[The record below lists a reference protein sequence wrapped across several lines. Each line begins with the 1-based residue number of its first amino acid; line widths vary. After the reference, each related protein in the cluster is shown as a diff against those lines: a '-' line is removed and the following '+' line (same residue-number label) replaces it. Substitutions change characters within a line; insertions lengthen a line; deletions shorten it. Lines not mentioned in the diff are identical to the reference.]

1 MKGFLAEMYPVKVNE
16 IQRAKQAL
24 AIDETGIEA
33 LSPDGSFKRA
43 LQSDQSLRIIAEV
56 KPASPSYGTLTSSPS
71 TSADIARLYESEA
84 AALSVL
90 TDEHYFKGSYDLL
103 AGIAGRIVL
112 PVLCKDFVID
122 PYQVLRARAAGAA
135 AVLLIVRILSD
146 SELRSISALIAQY
159 GMTPVI
165 EIQNEQD
172 LARAE
177 KIGADTILIN
187 NRSLETLAIDLS
199 TTARLAPLLN
209 SDAVV
214 ISASGINSPA
224 DIEVLRPFASNF
236 LIGSALMRSED
247 PALLLR
253 QLKQAGTAVA
263 VGEAR

>member
-16 IQRAKQAL
+16 ILRAKQAC
-24 AIDETGIEA
+24 AIDETGIVA
-33 LSPDGSFKRA
+33 LSPEGSFKRA
-43 LQSDQSLRIIAEV
+43 LQSNQSLRIIAEV
-56 KPASPSYGTLTSSPS
+56 KPASPAYGQLTSSSS

-103 AGIAGRIVL
+103 AGVASTSVL

-122 PYQVLRARAAGAA
+122 PYQVVRARAAGAA

-146 SELRSISALIAQY
+146 AELRTLSALITQY
-159 GMTPVI
+159 GMTAVV

-177 KIGADTILIN
+177 KISADTVLIN
-187 NRSLETLAIDLS
+187 NRDLETLAIDLS

-214 ISASGINSPA
+214 ISASGINSPS

-247 PALLLR
+247 PALLLQ
-253 QLKQAGTAVA
+253 QLKQAGNAA
-263 VGEAR
+263 AAGGKR